1 MVKFPNSLEL
11 VSKFKKHKNK
21 LEQLIRQTKTDY
33 YRKQIDKNKDN
44 SRGLW
49 NIVNEAK
56 ETKIEISEIEN
67 IQGDKLIKEK
77 REIAN
82 EFNKYFSEIGVNLA
96 KKIGKTPENEKE
108 VASMIKELKKK
119 NPLGGMVSPQQH

>member
-1 MVKFPNSLEL
+1 MC
-11 VSKFKKHKNK
+11 
-21 LEQLIRQTKTDY
+21 LIRQTKTDY

-96 KKIGKTPENEKE
+96 KKIGKTPE
-108 VASMIKELKKK
+108 
-119 NPLGGMVSPQQH
+119 